1 MRRLVSLLSLL
12 SMVVVFGVACSDP
25 VSPDAPCNG
34 LPGGSNNCAAS
45 FDTGLPGGSNN

>member
-25 VSPDAPCNG
+25 VSPGSCNG
-34 LPGGSNNCAAS
+34 TPNGSNNCAVS
-45 FDTGLPGGSNN
+45 QSGTPNGSNN

>member
-25 VSPDAPCNG
+25 VSPASCSGTPN
-34 LPGGSNNCAAS
+34 GSNNCAAS
-45 FDTGLPGGSNN
+45 YDSGTPNGSNN

>member
-25 VSPDAPCNG
+25 VSPGSCNG

-45 FDTGLPGGSNN
+45 YDTGLPGGSNN